1 MSPEEARDY
10 NSAKHDLI
18 KALRSFQK
26 LKCEYQQQLI
36 REVAGAEAY
45 AAVWKAIQNM
55 NYIQR

>member
-1 MSPEEARDY
+1 MTSEEARDY

-18 KALRSFQK
+18 KALCSFQK

-45 AAVWKAIQNM
+45 VAVWKVIHSLKM
-55 NYIQR
+55 K

>member
-1 MSPEEARDY
+1 MTSEEARDY

-18 KALRSFQK
+18 QVLCSFQK

-45 AAVWKAIQNM
+45 AAVWKAIHSLKM
-55 NYIQR
+55 K

>member
-1 MSPEEARDY
+1 MTSEEARDY

-18 KALRSFQK
+18 KALGSFQK

-45 AAVWKAIQNM
+45 AAVWKAIHSLKM
-55 NYIQR
+55 K

>member
-1 MSPEEARDY
+1 MTCEEAKDY
-10 NSAKHDLI
+10 NEAKKDLLEAI
-18 KALRSFQK
+18 HSFQK

>member
-1 MSPEEARDY
+1 MTSEEARDY

-18 KALRSFQK
+18 KALCSFQK

-45 AAVWKAIQNM
+45 ATVWKAIHSLKM
-55 NYIQR
+55 K

>member
-1 MSPEEARDY
+1 MTSEEARDY

-18 KALRSFQK
+18 KALCSFQK

-45 AAVWKAIQNM
+45 AAVWKAIHSLK
-55 NYIQR
+55 IK

>member
-1 MSPEEARDY
+1 MTSEEARDY

-18 KALRSFQK
+18 KALCSFQK

-55 NYIQR
+55 NYVQR